1 MISEKAKA
9 VTVFAIL
16 SCVLFIT
23 GLITGVLLERRIIS
37 SIEREKSAQLEI
49 IEPAATSKTDAEID
63 AETEKARLQLIDQY
77 INSAPKEK
85 ADMVRDLFISKLDAE
100 LLLEDGQE
108 QSIRTILEKYEGEFI
123 LIRSRIR
130 ADMDI
135 LRAKVEGEMAD
146 ELNEDQ
152 KETFFEIMKKLH

>member
-1 MISEKAKA
+1 MITEKAKA
-9 VTVFAIL
+9 VAVFAIL
-16 SCVLFIT
+16 SGALFIT

-37 SIEREKSAQLEI
+37 SIEREKSAQAEI
-49 IEPAATSKTDAEID
+49 IEPAATSKTDAEIA

-100 LLLEDGQE
+100 LLLEDKQE
-108 QSIRTILEKYEGEFI
+108 QDIRTILEKYEGEFI

>member
-9 VTVFAIL
+9 VAVFAIL
-16 SCVLFIT
+16 SGVLFIT

-37 SIEREKSAQLEI
+37 SIEHEESAQAET
-49 IEPAATSKTDAEID
+49 IEPAATSKTDAEIA

-108 QSIRTILEKYEGEFI
+108 QNIRTILEKYEGEFI

-152 KETFFEIMKKLH
+152 KETYFEIMKKLH

>member
-1 MISEKAKA
+1 MISEKTKA
-9 VTVFAIL
+9 VTVFVIL
-16 SCVLFIT
+16 AAVLYIT
-23 GLITGVLLERRIIS
+23 GLISGVLLERRYITSRDIAQ
-37 SIEREKSAQLEI
+37 SAKIQNV
-49 IEPAATSKTDAEID
+49 EPAPNTQASSETDL
-63 AETEKARLQLIDQY
+63 ETEKARLQLIDQY

-100 LLLEDGQE
+100 LVLDDTQE
-108 QSIRTILEKYEGEFI
+108 QNIRMILEKYEGEFI

-146 ELNEDQ
+146 ELNENQ
-152 KETFFEIMKKLH
+152 KGSFFELMKKIQ